1 MSRKGKTDFVSLIQ
15 AARAGQSSTSEL
27 EDSRTDKLE
36 NFSTTEVEKLR
47 TSRVHSTESSE
58 VANLKTREVQKSPSS
73 ELEDLRAREIE
84 KPARSEVEDLSTREA
99 ENFSRS
105 ELENL
110 GSVHFSQLES
120 KTVRFRDEQLER
132 VAQVAKRLRRA
143 QKLKARESGRIT
155 DNTLIRVAVDF
166 MLAHA
171 HKLVGETEPE
181 LLESL
186 HKQTEEGRPV

>member
-1 MSRKGKTDFVSLIQ
+1 MFHWPDTLKGGGGGIINVCCAVL
-15 AARAGQSSTSEL
+15 
-27 EDSRTDKLE
+27 
-36 NFSTTEVEKLR
+36 
-47 TSRVHSTESSE
+47 
-58 VANLKTREVQKSPSS
+58 
-73 ELEDLRAREIE
+73 
-84 KPARSEVEDLSTREA
+84 
-99 ENFSRS
+99 
-105 ELENL
+105 
-110 GSVHFSQLES
+110 QLES